1 MLRLKDRTRQ
11 IPNGFR
17 WLQPETGF
25 EPQRWSSFDSICQQ
39 IKTHREGNM
48 WLAQKHKWTLA
59 LGAIADELD
68 FYNSKLCQ
76 TQGWN
81 AFIIE
86 DAAPESFPT
95 PSLPRLHED
104 APLVAVESG
113 SKISRAVGGINI
125 LTDWLGA
132 GMKPV
137 DASLALKRSKVCLK
151 CPMNQLGD
159 FWQRVEA
166 HIAKTIR
173 TVLEIKSDLDLKLP
187 DEDKLHSCTACDC
200 WTPLKVQVPI
210 EHIKEQTDSET
221 LAKLHPKCWIL
232 KESK

>member
-17 WLQPETGF
+17 FLQPETGF
-25 EPQRWSSFDSICQQ
+25 EPQKWSSFDSIVQQ
-39 IKTHREGNM
+39 TLTHRQGNT
-48 WLAQKHKWTLA
+48 WLAQKHKWAMTRE
-59 LGAIADELD
+59 AIASEVD
-68 FYNSKLCQ
+68 FYNAKLCQ

-95 PSLPRLHED
+95 PSLPLPRED
-104 APLVAVESG
+104 APLAGEAGG
-113 SKISRAVGGINI
+113 SKVSRAIGGINL

-132 GMKPV
+132 GIKPV

-159 FWQRVEA
+159 FWQRIEA
-166 HIAKTIR
+166 KIAETIR

-187 DEDKLHSCTACDC
+187 DEDRLHSCTACDC

-210 EHIKEQTDSET
+210 EHIKEQTDAET

>member
-1 MLRLKDRTRQ
+1 MLRLKDRTKP
-11 IPNGFR
+11 IPNGLRF
-17 WLQPETGF
+17 LQPETNW
-25 EPQRWSSFDSICQQ
+25 EPIPWSSLTSIAQQ
-39 IKTHREGNM
+39 LLTHREGNM
-48 WLAQKHKWTLA
+48 WLAKKHNWVLS
-59 LGAIADELD
+59 LDAIIDEVD
-68 FYNSKLCQ
+68 FYNAKICQ
-76 TQGWN
+76 SQGWYG
-81 AFIIE
+81 FIIE

-95 PSLPRLHED
+95 PSLPLPRED
-104 APLVAVESG
+104 APLVEAAGG
-113 SKISRAVGGINI
+113 SKISRAVGGINL

-159 FWQRVEA
+159 FWQRIEA
-166 HIAKTIR
+166 KIAETIR

-200 WTPLKVQVPI
+200 WVPLKSFVPI
-210 EHIKEQTDSET
+210 SHIKETTDEET